1 MPMKGHF
8 RPGFTLTDLMIVVA
22 VIGILASIAFAT
34 YQYYILSVRR
44 VEAQGIM
51 LNIQSLQEKN
61 QFNYSYYKNNLSDFG
76 NFESDHYTYAIKGAT
91 NTTYTI
97 TATAKGSQASDTGCI
112 FMTLNQ
118 AGLKCP
124 GADPRCLT
132 HADCWK
138 Q

>member
-1 MPMKGHF
+1 MKGHF

-22 VIGILASIAFAT
+22 VIGILASITFAT

-51 LNIQSLQEKN
+51 LDIQSLQEKN
-61 QFNYSYYKNNLSDFG
+61 QFNYSYYKKNLSAFG
-76 NFESDHYTYAIKGAT
+76 NYESDHYTYAIKGAT

>member
-1 MPMKGHF
+1 MKGHF
-8 RPGFTLTDLMIVVA
+8 RPGFTLTALMIVVA
-22 VIGILASIAFAT
+22 VIGILASITFAT

-51 LNIQSLQEKN
+51 LDIQSLQEKN

-76 NFESDHYTYAIKGAT
+76 NYESDHYTYAIKGAT